1 MFDSWPIK
9 EAWQSDRQ
17 LAQTV
22 GVRGRMGRR
31 CKPRSEGRALQSE
44 GSLLPPGLCV
54 LVVEDEPLIAI
65 DGEAILRSFG
75 VSEVVCVRTV
85 ADGHLALDARL
96 FHAAFLDLRLGQD
109 SSIPLAQRLASLNV
123 PFGFLT
129 GFQGDAI
136 PDEFKS
142 RPILIKPFT
151 PDQLGK
157 LLRNL
162 IGQA

>member
-1 MFDSWPIK
+1 MFDGWPIK
-9 EAWQSDRQ
+9 EAWQSDR
-17 LAQTV
+17 AVGATV
-22 GVRGRMGRR
+22 GMRGKIGGGRAR
-31 CKPRSEGRALQSE
+31 RERALQSE
-44 GSLLPPGLCV
+44 GSLLPPGLCA

-162 IGQA
+162 IGRT